1 VQDQPVVRV
10 AAEFLR
16 NACLEAAFHREHVL
30 AGREAGAVGDPE
42 DVRVDR
48 DRRLPERGV
57 EHDVRRL
64 ATHARQ
70 ALQGLARFGHP
81 PAVLA
86 LDDRGRGDQVL
97 RLAAVEPDGAHVGN
111 QSVDAECGNRGG
123 RVRDPEQLL
132 RGLVD
137 TLVGGLRGQHDRDQQ
152 FERARE
158 AELGRRVRVRERES
172 CEDCAPCL
180 RGHRDF
186 GGGGAGTS
194 PAPIFASR
202 SRRAGSVA
210 ASQASSRSSA

>member
-1 VQDQPVVRV
+1 MVRI

-16 NACLEAAFHREHVL
+16 DACLEAALDREHVL
-30 AGREAGAVGDPE
+30 AWREAGAVGDPE

-70 ALQGLARFGHP
+70 ALERLAHFGHP

-86 LDDRGRGDQVL
+86 LDDFGRGDQVL
-97 RLAAVEPDGAHVGN
+97 RLVAVEPDGAHVGN
-111 QSVDAECGNRGG
+111 ESVDAEHSDRGE
-123 RVRDPEQLL
+123 RVRDREELL
-132 RGLVD
+132 RDLVD
-137 TLVGGLRGQHDRDQQ
+137 ALVRGLCGQHDGDQQ
-152 FERARE
+152 LERARVV
-158 AELGRRVRVRERES
+158 ELGRRVGVRARES
-172 CEDCAPCL
+172 FEDRAPRL
-180 RGHRDF
+180 RRHRDF